1 MTKLETIMKII
12 EEREDANITT
22 KGLKE
27 YGLNQ
32 YTIKKAMDIG
42 KLVRMKK
49 GEYYIVRIQRRK
61 IFSYFKKFTDNVF
74 HCQYEE
80 AYKDLVAVI
89 NLQLDHQYDNHM
101 RVYGLLLKRL
111 LKDESYDFSFIDDL
125 WEFSEIDYEES
136 DYTYFIKFRKAVME
150 SKFEDAFQYL
160 STYRKLEGKQGQ
172 VRISTK
178 IFDHLLSNIIYPENN
193 KQKVQRQKS
202 HNSYMDWKKYNLNI
216 KNNQYEEAIQN
227 LKNIMEYSSDTDI
240 PKWIDLL
247 NICIHMEK
255 EQSIIVERD
264 ENYDNLDRLQKL
276 YKSLENEDYIMSWR
290 FVLLCIQQ
298 NPTSKNLL
306 NYRNILQ
313 KIMQINTKNKKQK
326 EEQEKI
332 KKQEKKVEGI
342 QEVTVDNIKDLI
354 YDREYEK
361 VQELLEKYLQ
371 NNDNR
376 TYTYVLK
383 LIKRLD
389 QIHHLKMPPEVS
401 KIQYTTSEVD
411 IFKHFFEALKF
422 EDYEEAYEYAFQ
434 CEVRNKITRPDDIEF
449 TLYRLIL
456 QDIIEA
462 IEIAEKQLEAKKQL
476 QILNEKLNYIIYE
489 TNITEQLENLKEL
502 LQEKA
507 EWNTSEQVI
516 MYETYALDILDTI
529 EIAKEN
535 RLDESYFE
543 TYDSQS
549 NQLSTKFLKAIQNG
563 DYVTA
568 YQIITNENWIDQ
580 TKTIENKKYFVLYK
594 KLLSLLNNELNRK
607 EKVIFEEKHE
617 ESNHIV
623 DVLEE
628 IWQLTKKYQYK
639 EAYVVSQENALEM
652 SDSLRIVLDTY
663 LPLLQTILSKE
674 IHLYLNQYEENMRR
688 GNFDIATK
696 SLMEYQEFVKRLGF
710 NYELDYY
717 FARLESMQKEANS
730 DCFVQ
735 KERLYDYGFYCF
747 EQCEYEK
754 CIEIMNQ
761 YIELD
766 HDFSAKGYMLRAEAY
781 RVLDSL
787 EASKKDYEKAISII
801 PEPTAFQK
809 LGMIN
814 IQTGDYELALSN
826 FLEYEKRCPNQSL
839 DNLTF
844 ISNSYK
850 NLKDTEN
857 QKKYELRIQCFNQQE
872 WMKG

>member
-1 MTKLETIMKII
+1 MLNFEETINDI
-12 EEREDANITT
+12 EKKKVRDITT
-22 KGLKE
+22 KELKA
-27 YGLNQ
+27 YGFSSYYIQ
-32 YTIKKAMDIG
+32 KAIDMG
-42 KLVRMKK
+42 KLLRSERGKYTVIKTRD
-49 GEYYIVRIQRRK
+49 RNL
-61 IFSYFKKFTDNVF
+61 IFDRFVSAVFKSDF
-74 HCQYEE
+74 EE
-80 AYKDLVAVI
+80 AYHKLIMNVS
-89 NLQLDHQYDNHM
+89 LQVDHAYDNHL
-101 RVYGLLLKRL
+101 YIYALLLKEI
-111 LKDESYDFSFIDDL
+111 LKDKDYDFSFMDDL
-125 WEFSEIDYEES
+125 WQYSGVSSFDLGNHIYLKKFEE
-136 DYTYFIKFRKAVME
+136 AVMA
-150 SKFEDAFQYL
+150 SKFNDALSYI
-160 STYRKLEGKQGQ
+160 STYKKLGISNSGKNY
-172 VRISTK
+172 ISTNV
-178 IFDHLLSNIIYPENN
+178 FQHLVSAAIY
-193 KQKVQRQKS
+193 QKRNEQKKLQEQLIKS
-202 HNSYMDWKKYNLNI
+202 KNSQMYWRKYRFHL
-216 KNNQYEEAIQN
+216 KNNDYKETIED
-227 LKNIMEYSSDTDI
+227 LKNIKLYEDNSNI

-247 NICIHMEK
+247 NICIHME
-255 EQSIIVERD
+255 EELTIILDQNED
-264 ENYDNLDRLQKL
+264 YGNLDDLQKL
-276 YKSLENEDYIMSWR
+276 SKSIENKDYIMAWK
-290 FVLLCIQQ
+290 FVLICIQK
-298 NPTSKNLL
+298 NPNSNDLKK
-306 NYRNILQ
+306 YRDLLQ
-313 KIMQINTKNKKQK
+313 KIMQLNTKNIKQK
-326 EEQEKI
+326 EQEEPMEELNI
-332 KKQEKKVEGI
+332 SQEI
-342 QEVTVDNIKDLI
+342 TVDSLADFI
-354 YDREYEK
+354 YNKEYGKVREF
-361 VQELLEKYLQ
+361 LENYPQ
-371 NNDNR
+371 NMVDNR
-376 TYTYVLK
+376 TYAYILK
-383 LIKRLD
+383 LIKGLS
-389 QIHHLKMPPEVS
+389 QIHQLKLPSEMSE
-401 KIQYTTSEVD
+401 IQYTTSESD
-411 IFKHFFEALKF
+411 IFKHFFEALRF
-422 EDYEEAYEYAFQ
+422 QDYNEAYQYAVL
-434 CEVRNKITRPDDIEF
+434 CEERNLIARPNDVEF
-449 TLYRLIL
+449 TLYRFIL
-456 QDIIEA
+456 EDIIEA

-476 QILNEKLNYIIYE
+476 QILNEKLNYIVYE

-568 YQIITNENWIDQ
+568 YQIITNKNWIDQ

-696 SLMEYQEFVKRLGF
+696 SLMEYQEFVKRLGL

-844 ISNSYK
+844 ISNSYQH
-850 NLKDTEN
+850 LKDTEN

-872 WMKG
+872 WMKW